1 MPAARISF
9 SLELSSATTYLS
21 ISAGVISIGLIASCL
36 NLCCIVGV
44 ASTFVAAAWNF
55 STIARYSIP
64 DGQTRVR
71 IAGIE
76 RGRFFQRTEFES
88 LRTVP
93 AKPRFSVL
101 GRSPKPSNGRTVL
114 TTVG

>member
-76 RGRFFQRTEFES
+76 RGRFFQRTEFEDCAGQ
-88 LRTVP
+88 T
-93 AKPRFSVL
+93 AFSVL